1 MNNDIILKIKNLKKA
16 YSPDNLILKGIN
28 LDIKKGDFVGIIGLS
43 GAGKSTFLRC
53 INRLIEPTEGE
64 ILIPASILDPPLNFP
79 YISSPLKGEDKGEG
93 DNMIDIIKLEGKELR
108 YIRRKI
114 GMIFQQ
120 FNIVKRL
127 TVLDNVLSGGLGYK
141 PVFKSTLRLFSL
153 EDKKLALVNLERVGL
168 LKYAY
173 RMAGSLSGGEQQ
185 RVAIA
190 RTLQQKPAIILADE
204 PVASLDPKLSKIVL
218 DILQKVC
225 KEDDITTLVSL
236 HTLEITKAYADRIIG
251 FAKGEVAF
259 DGIAQEL
266 TKEIV
271 ENVYALYRQ

>member
-1 MNNDIILKIKNLKKA
+1 MNNDIILNIKNLKKA

-28 LDIKKGDFVGIIGLS
+28 LEIKKGDFVGIIGLS

-64 ILIPASILDPPLNFP
+64 ILIPSSMLDTPLNPPL
-79 YISSPLKGEDKGEG
+79 SRG
-93 DNMIDIIKLEGKELR
+93 DIGGLENMIDIVKLEGKDLR
-108 YIRRKI
+108 HARRKI

-120 FNIVKRL
+120 FNIIKRL
-127 TVLDNVLSGGLGYK
+127 TVLDNVLAGSLGYK
-141 PVFKSTLRLFSL
+141 PTVKSTLRLFSL
-153 EDKKLALVNLERVGL
+153 DDKKLALVNLERVGL

-173 RMAGSLSGGEQQ
+173 QRTDSLSGGEQQ

-190 RTLQQKPAIILADE
+190 RTLQQKPALILADE
-204 PVASLDPKLSKIVL
+204 PVASLDPRLSKTVL
-218 DILQKVC
+218 DILLKVC
-225 KEDDITTLVSL
+225 KEDDITALVSL

-259 DGIAQEL
+259 DGPANEL
-266 TKEIV
+266 TEEIV
-271 ENVYALYRQ
+271 DNVYAMYKSNAP